1 MLNDQIA
8 EFAHG
13 PMTPVAGEDD
23 VGVGEGGGVGIG
35 GDHAAA
41 GGLEAAD
48 IVFVVADEY
57 DVFGFNLMLL
67 APVLEGVVFTAL

>member
-1 MLNDQIA
+1 MA
-8 EFAHG
+8 
-13 PMTPVAGEDD
+13 PVAGEDD

-35 GDHAAA
+35 GDYAAA

-57 DVFGFNLMLL
+57 DVFGFNLMLSHQFL
-67 APVLEGVVFTAL
+67 KQSYLLLSSL